1 MLQQTQVQSAL
12 PYFERFLA
20 RFPDVRTL
28 SRAPESEVLRLW
40 SGLGYYSRARN
51 LHKTAKIVQERHGG
65 RFPGR
70 MEEILEL
77 PGIGRYTAG
86 AILSIAFDQPAPILD
101 GNVRRILSRF
111 YLEADTDRLWE
122 FAGGIVSGGLKQ
134 GLKPSEVNQA
144 LMELGALVCS
154 PKAPKCG
161 VCPVQKSCGARRGG
175 VQEKFPPARKA
186 PAVVQEYHAVLV
198 ARRKNGSAEEY
209 LIRRRS
215 GEQRRF
221 KNMWEF
227 PTVAAPSPVSGP
239 AALRGLAREFSER
252 LGIPVR
258 GLRVLGRFRHT
269 VTRHDLRVWVV
280 EGALAKK
287 VSGAGLRW
295 VRRDELGRFSFSSML
310 GKTLAV
316 VPRI

>member
-1 MLQQTQVQSAL
+1 
-12 PYFERFLA
+12 
-20 RFPDVRTL
+20 
-28 SRAPESEVLRLW
+28 
-40 SGLGYYSRARN
+40 
-51 LHKTAKIVQERHGG
+51 
-65 RFPGR
+65 
-70 MEEILEL
+70 
-77 PGIGRYTAG
+77 
-86 AILSIAFDQPAPILD
+86 
-101 GNVRRILSRF
+101 
-111 YLEADTDRLWE
+111 
-122 FAGGIVSGGLKQ
+122 
-134 GLKPSEVNQA
+134 
-144 LMELGALVCS
+144 
-154 PKAPKCG
+154 
-161 VCPVQKSCGARRGG
+161 
-175 VQEKFPPARKA
+175 
-186 PAVVQEYHAVLV
+186 VLV